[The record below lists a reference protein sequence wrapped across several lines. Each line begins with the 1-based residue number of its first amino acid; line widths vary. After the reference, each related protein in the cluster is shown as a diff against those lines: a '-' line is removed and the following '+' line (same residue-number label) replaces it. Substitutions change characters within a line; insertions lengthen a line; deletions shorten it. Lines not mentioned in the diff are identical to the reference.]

1 MTLSAYGK
9 YGSAAAKLSD
19 AVKSGIVSHAYIIE
33 GDNNIDKMGFARAFC
48 QALMCDVMP
57 GEGCGKCVTCR
68 KIADG
73 NHEDLYIVEPDDTT
87 AGKTGTNS
95 IKDAAVEELQVR
107 LKEKPTA
114 GNHNMAIIS
123 GGDTMTTRA
132 QTRFLKTLEEPPE
145 GTVIMILSEN
155 SEELL
160 PTINSRCVNI
170 RLYDVQG
177 EDRSEGREAAEKIF
191 DMITKRAYFADLKAE
206 LDRTVKTRDDSYKL
220 LDGMESIIGDKVSQ
234 MAGSGMTSGAMGP
247 DKAMESAELIEET
260 RRDIKLGA
268 GYNYRIRSLVLRI
281 GEILEK

>member
-9 YGSAAAKLSD
+9 YGSAAAKLGD
-19 AVKSGIVSHAYIIE
+19 AVKSGIVSHAYILE

-48 QALMCDVMP
+48 QALTCRELP
-57 GEGCGKCVTCR
+57 GEGCGRCVNCR

-73 NHEDLYIVEPDDTT
+73 NHEDLYVVEPDDAT
-87 AGKTGTNS
+87 ASKSGANS

-114 GNHNMAIIS
+114 GDHNMAIVS
-123 GGDTMTTRA
+123 DGDTMTTRA

-170 RLYDVQG
+170 RLYDVSG
-177 EDRSEGREAAEKIF
+177 EDRSEGSEEAAKILRMVM
-191 DMITKRAYFADLKAE
+191 DKAYFADIKSE
-206 LDRTVKTRDDSYKL
+206 LDHSVKSRQDAYML
-220 LDGMESIIGDKVSQ
+220 LDGLESMVGTIVKGGSEISMDAEQ
-234 MAGSGMTSGAMGP
+234 AMASTR
-247 DKAMESAELIEET
+247 LIEET

-268 GYNYRIRSLVLRI
+268 GYNYRIRGLVLRME
-281 GEILEK
+281 EIIW

>member
-9 YGSAAAKLSD
+9 YGSAARKLGD

-33 GDNNIDKMGFARAFC
+33 GDSNIDKMGFARAFL
-48 QALMCDVMP
+48 QALTCREMP
-57 GEGCGKCVTCR
+57 GEGCGKCVNCR

-87 AGKTGTNS
+87 AAKSGTVS
-95 IKDAAVEELQVR
+95 IKDAAVEDLQVR

-114 GNHNMAIIS
+114 GEHNMAVIS

-170 RLYDVQG
+170 RLYDAMG
-177 EDRSEGREAAEKIF
+177 EDRTEGTEEAEKIIH
-191 DMITKRAYFADLKAE
+191 MIMDKAYFADIKSE
-206 LDRTVKTRDDSYKL
+206 LDDAVRSRQDAYML
-220 LDGMESIIGDKVSQ
+220 LDGLESLIGSIVRGKEELCLEPDQARVS
-234 MAGSGMTSGAMGP
+234 T
-247 DKAMESAELIEET
+247 ELIEEA

-268 GYNYRIRSLVLRI
+268 GYNYRIRSLVLRL
-281 GEILEK
+281 GEAME

>member
-1 MTLSAYGK
+1 MSLSEYGK
-9 YGSAAAKLSD
+9 YGSAAAKLGD

-33 GDNNIDKMGFARAFC
+33 GDNNIDKLGFARAFC
-48 QALMCDVMP
+48 QALTCTVAP
-57 GEGCGKCVTCR
+57 GEGCGRCVNCR

-87 AGKTGTNS
+87 ASKSGTNS

-114 GNHNMAIIS
+114 GSHNMAIIS
-123 GGDTMTTRA
+123 GGDTMTARA

-170 RLYDVQG
+170 RLYDVSGSDRG
-177 EDRSEGREAAEKIF
+177 EGNEEAVRIF
-191 DMITKRAYFADLKAE
+191 SMIMNKAYFADIKAE
-206 LDRTVKTRDDSYKL
+206 LDEAVKSRQDAYML
-220 LDGMESIIGDKVSQ
+220 LDGMESLVGRMVRGEATLKMSPGQ
-234 MAGSGMTSGAMGP
+234 
-247 DKAMESAELIEET
+247 AEASTALIEEA

-268 GYNYRIRSLVLRI
+268 GYNYRIRNLVLRLSE
-281 GEILEK
+281 GE

>member
-9 YGSAAAKLSD
+9 YGSAASKLGD
-19 AVKSGIVSHAYIIE
+19 AVRSGIVSHAYIIE

-48 QALMCDVMP
+48 QALTCREMP
-57 GEGCGKCVTCR
+57 GEGCGRCVNCR

-73 NHEDLYIVEPDDTT
+73 NHEDLYVVEPDDQT
-87 AGKTGTNS
+87 AAKTGTNS

-114 GNHNMAIIS
+114 GEHNMAVIADA
-123 GGDTMTTRA
+123 DTMTTRA
-132 QTRFLKTLEEPPE
+132 QTRFLKTLEEPPD

-170 RLYDVQG
+170 RLYDVSG
-177 EDRSEGREAAEKIF
+177 SDSTEGTEEAEKILR
-191 DMITKRAYFADLKAE
+191 MIINREYFADVKAE
-206 LDRTVKTRDDSYKL
+206 LDKAVKSRQDAYVL
-220 LDGMESIIGDKVSQ
+220 LDGMESMVGSIVKGRSELRMEPGQ
-234 MAGSGMTSGAMGP
+234 AMAGTQ
-247 DKAMESAELIEET
+247 LIEET

-268 GYNYRIRSLVLRI
+268 GYNYRMRGLVLRL
-281 GEILEK
+281 GEIIDGHR

>member
-1 MTLSAYGK
+1 MSLSEYGK
-9 YGSAAAKLSD
+9 YGSAAAKLGD

-33 GDNNIDKMGFARAFC
+33 GDNNIDKLGFARAFC
-48 QALMCDVMP
+48 QALTCTVAP
-57 GEGCGKCVTCR
+57 GEGCGRCVNCR

-87 AGKTGTNS
+87 ASKSGTNS

-114 GNHNMAIIS
+114 GSHNMAIIS
-123 GGDTMTTRA
+123 GGDTMTARA

-170 RLYDVQG
+170 RLYDVSGSDRG
-177 EDRSEGREAAEKIF
+177 EGNEEAVRIF
-191 DMITKRAYFADLKAE
+191 SMIMNKAYFADIKAE
-206 LDRTVKTRDDSYKL
+206 LDEAVKSRQDAYML
-220 LDGMESIIGDKVSQ
+220 LDGMESLVGRMVRGEATPKMSPGQ
-234 MAGSGMTSGAMGP
+234 
-247 DKAMESAELIEET
+247 AEASTALIEEA

-268 GYNYRIRSLVLRI
+268 GYNYRIRNLVLRLSE
-281 GEILEK
+281 GE

>member
-9 YGSAAAKLSD
+9 YGSAAAKLGD
-19 AVKSGIVSHAYIIE
+19 AVKSGIVSHAYILE

-48 QALMCDVMP
+48 QALTCRELP
-57 GEGCGKCVTCR
+57 GEGCGRCVNCR

-73 NHEDLYIVEPDDTT
+73 NHEDLYVVEPDDAT
-87 AGKTGTNS
+87 ASKSGANS

-114 GNHNMAIIS
+114 GDHNMAIVS
-123 GGDTMTTRA
+123 DGDTMTTRA

-170 RLYDVQG
+170 RLYDVSG
-177 EDRSEGREAAEKIF
+177 EDRSEGSEEAAKILRMVM
-191 DMITKRAYFADLKAE
+191 DKAYFADIKSE
-206 LDRTVKTRDDSYKL
+206 LDHSVKSRQDAYML
-220 LDGMESIIGDKVSQ
+220 LDGLESMVGTIVKGGSEIAMDAEQ
-234 MAGSGMTSGAMGP
+234 AMASTR
-247 DKAMESAELIEET
+247 LIEET

-268 GYNYRIRSLVLRI
+268 GYNYRIRGLVLRME
-281 GEILEK
+281 EIIW

>member
-9 YGSAAAKLSD
+9 YGSAARKLGD

-33 GDNNIDKMGFARAFC
+33 GDSNIDKMGFARAFL
-48 QALMCDVMP
+48 QALTCREMP
-57 GEGCGKCVTCR
+57 GEGCGKCVNCR

-73 NHEDLYIVEPDDTT
+73 NHEDLYVVEPDDTT
-87 AGKTGTNS
+87 AAKSGTVS
-95 IKDAAVEELQVR
+95 IKDAAVEDLQVR

-114 GNHNMAIIS
+114 GEHNMAVIS

-170 RLYDVQG
+170 RLYDALG
-177 EDRSEGREAAEKIF
+177 EDRTEGAEEAEKILR
-191 DMITKRAYFADLKAE
+191 MIMDKAYFADIRSE
-206 LDRTVKTRDDSYKL
+206 LDNAVRSRQDAYML
-220 LDGMESIIGDKVSQ
+220 LDGLESLIGSIVRGNEELSLEPDQARVS
-234 MAGSGMTSGAMGP
+234 T
-247 DKAMESAELIEET
+247 ELIEEA

-268 GYNYRIRSLVLRI
+268 GYNYRIRSLVLRL
-281 GEILEK
+281 GEAVE

>member
-9 YGSAAAKLSD
+9 YGSAASKLGD
-19 AVKSGIVSHAYIIE
+19 AVRSGIVSHAYIIE

-48 QALMCDVMP
+48 QALTCREMP
-57 GEGCGKCVTCR
+57 GEGCGRCVNCR

-73 NHEDLYIVEPDDTT
+73 NHEDLYVVEPDDQT
-87 AGKTGTNS
+87 AAKTGTNS

-114 GNHNMAIIS
+114 GEHNMAVIS
-123 GGDTMTTRA
+123 DGDTMTTRA
-132 QTRFLKTLEEPPE
+132 QTRFLKTLEEPPD

-170 RLYDVQG
+170 RLYDVSG
-177 EDRSEGREAAEKIF
+177 SDSTEGTEEAEKILR
-191 DMITKRAYFADLKAE
+191 MIINREYFADLKAE
-206 LDRTVKTRDDSYKL
+206 LDKTVKSRQDAYVL
-220 LDGMESIIGDKVSQ
+220 LDGMESMV
-234 MAGSGMTSGAMGP
+234 GSIVKGRSELRMEPGQ
-247 DKAMESAELIEET
+247 AMEGTQLIEET

-268 GYNYRIRSLVLRI
+268 GYNYRMRGLVLRL
-281 GEILEK
+281 GEIIDGHR

>member
-9 YGSAAAKLSD
+9 YGSAASKLGD
-19 AVKSGIVSHAYIIE
+19 AVRSGIVSHAYIIE

-48 QALMCDVMP
+48 QALTCREMP
-57 GEGCGKCVTCR
+57 GEGCGRCVNCR

-73 NHEDLYIVEPDDTT
+73 NHEDLYVVEPDDQT
-87 AGKTGTNS
+87 AAKTGTNS

-114 GNHNMAIIS
+114 GEHNMAVIS
-123 GGDTMTTRA
+123 DGDTMTTRA
-132 QTRFLKTLEEPPE
+132 QTRFLKTLEEPPD

-170 RLYDVQG
+170 RLYDVSG
-177 EDRSEGREAAEKIF
+177 SDSTEGTEEAEKILR
-191 DMITKRAYFADLKAE
+191 MIINREYFADVKAE
-206 LDRTVKTRDDSYKL
+206 LDKAVKSRQDAYVL
-220 LDGMESIIGDKVSQ
+220 LDGMESMVGSIVKGRSELRMEPDQ
-234 MAGSGMTSGAMGP
+234 AMAGTQ
-247 DKAMESAELIEET
+247 LIEET

-268 GYNYRIRSLVLRI
+268 GYNYRMRGLVLRL
-281 GEILEK
+281 GEIIDGHR

>member
-9 YGSAAAKLSD
+9 YGSAARKLGD
-19 AVKSGIVSHAYIIE
+19 AVKSGIISHAYIIE
-33 GDNNIDKMGFARAFC
+33 GDSNIDKMGFARAFL
-48 QALMCDVMP
+48 QALTCREMP
-57 GEGCGKCVTCR
+57 GEGCGKCVNCR

-73 NHEDLYIVEPDDTT
+73 NHEDLYVVEPDDTT
-87 AGKTGTNS
+87 AAKSGTVS
-95 IKDAAVEELQVR
+95 IKDAAVEDLQVR

-114 GNHNMAIIS
+114 GEHNMAVIS

-170 RLYDVQG
+170 RLYDSLG
-177 EDRSEGREAAEKIF
+177 EDRTEGAEEAEKILR
-191 DMITKRAYFADLKAE
+191 MIMDRAYFADIRSE
-206 LDRTVKTRDDSYKL
+206 LDNAVRSRQDAYML
-220 LDGMESIIGDKVSQ
+220 LDGLESLIGSIVRGKEELSLEPDQARVS
-234 MAGSGMTSGAMGP
+234 T
-247 DKAMESAELIEET
+247 ELIEEA

-268 GYNYRIRSLVLRI
+268 GYNYRIRSLVLRL
-281 GEILEK
+281 GEAVE

>member
-9 YGSAAAKLSD
+9 YGSAASKLGD
-19 AVKSGIVSHAYIIE
+19 AVRSGIVSHAYIIE

-48 QALMCDVMP
+48 QALTCREMP
-57 GEGCGKCVTCR
+57 GEGCGRCVNCR

-73 NHEDLYIVEPDDTT
+73 NHEDLYVVEPDDQT
-87 AGKTGTNS
+87 AAKTGTNS

-107 LKEKPTA
+107 LKGKPTA
-114 GNHNMAIIS
+114 GEHNMAVIS
-123 GGDTMTTRA
+123 DGDTMTTRA

-170 RLYDVQG
+170 RLYDVSG
-177 EDRSEGREAAEKIF
+177 SDSTEGTEEAEKILR
-191 DMITKRAYFADLKAE
+191 MIINREYFADVKAE
-206 LDRTVKTRDDSYKL
+206 LDKAVKSRQDAYVL
-220 LDGMESIIGDKVSQ
+220 LDGMESMV
-234 MAGSGMTSGAMGP
+234 GSIVKGRSELRMEPGQ
-247 DKAMESAELIEET
+247 AMEGTQLIEET

-268 GYNYRIRSLVLRI
+268 GYNYRMRGLVLRL
-281 GEILEK
+281 GEIIDGHR

>member
-9 YGSAAAKLSD
+9 YGSAASKLGD
-19 AVKSGIVSHAYIIE
+19 AVRSGIVSHAYIIE

-48 QALMCDVMP
+48 QALTCREMP
-57 GEGCGKCVTCR
+57 GEGCGRCVNCR

-73 NHEDLYIVEPDDTT
+73 NHEDLYVVEPDDQT
-87 AGKTGTNS
+87 AAKTGTNS

-114 GNHNMAIIS
+114 GEHNMAVIS
-123 GGDTMTTRA
+123 DGDTMTTRA

-170 RLYDVQG
+170 RLYDVSG
-177 EDRSEGREAAEKIF
+177 SDSTEGTEEAEKILR
-191 DMITKRAYFADLKAE
+191 MIINREYFADVKAE
-206 LDRTVKTRDDSYKL
+206 LDKAVKSRQDAYVL
-220 LDGMESIIGDKVSQ
+220 LDGMESMV
-234 MAGSGMTSGAMGP
+234 GSIVKGRSELRMEPGQ
-247 DKAMESAELIEET
+247 AMEGTQLIEET

-268 GYNYRIRSLVLRI
+268 GYNYRMRGLVLRL
-281 GEILEK
+281 GEIIDGHR

>member
-1 MTLSAYGK
+1 MSLSEYGK
-9 YGSAAAKLSD
+9 YGSAAAKLGD

-33 GDNNIDKMGFARAFC
+33 GDNNIDKLGFARAFC
-48 QALMCDVMP
+48 QALTCTEAP
-57 GEGCGKCVTCR
+57 GEGCGRCVNCR

-87 AGKTGTNS
+87 ASKSGTNS

-114 GNHNMAIIS
+114 GSHNMAIIS
-123 GGDTMTTRA
+123 GGDTMTARA

-170 RLYDVQG
+170 RLYDVSGSGRG
-177 EDRSEGREAAEKIF
+177 EGNEEAVRIF
-191 DMITKRAYFADLKAE
+191 SMIMNKAYFADIKAE
-206 LDRTVKTRDDSYKL
+206 LDEAVKSRQDAYML
-220 LDGMESIIGDKVSQ
+220 LDGMESLVGRMVRGEATLKMSPGQ
-234 MAGSGMTSGAMGP
+234 
-247 DKAMESAELIEET
+247 AEASTALIEEA

-268 GYNYRIRSLVLRI
+268 GYNYRIRNLVLRLSE
-281 GEILEK
+281 GE

>member
-9 YGSAAAKLSD
+9 YGSAASKLGD
-19 AVKSGIVSHAYIIE
+19 AVRSGIVSHAYIIE

-48 QALMCDVMP
+48 QALTCREMP
-57 GEGCGKCVTCR
+57 GEGCGRCVNCR

-73 NHEDLYIVEPDDTT
+73 NHEDLYVVEPDDQT
-87 AGKTGTNS
+87 AAKTGTNS

-114 GNHNMAIIS
+114 GEHNMAVIADA
-123 GGDTMTTRA
+123 DTMTTRA

-170 RLYDVQG
+170 RLYDVSG
-177 EDRSEGREAAEKIF
+177 SDSTEGTEEAEKILR
-191 DMITKRAYFADLKAE
+191 MIINREYFADVKAE
-206 LDRTVKTRDDSYKL
+206 LDKTVKSRQDAYVL
-220 LDGMESIIGDKVSQ
+220 LDGMESMVGSIVKGRSELRMEPGQ
-234 MAGSGMTSGAMGP
+234 AMAGTQ
-247 DKAMESAELIEET
+247 LIEET

-268 GYNYRIRSLVLRI
+268 GYNYRMRGLVLRL
-281 GEILEK
+281 GEIIDGHR

>member
-9 YGSAAAKLSD
+9 YGSAASKLGD
-19 AVKSGIVSHAYIIE
+19 AVRSGIVSHAYIIE

-48 QALMCDVMP
+48 QALTCREMP
-57 GEGCGKCVTCR
+57 GEGCGRCVNCR

-73 NHEDLYIVEPDDTT
+73 NHEDLYVVEPDDQT
-87 AGKTGTNS
+87 AAKTGTNS

-114 GNHNMAIIS
+114 GEHNMAVIS
-123 GGDTMTTRA
+123 DGDTMTTRA
-132 QTRFLKTLEEPPE
+132 QTRFLKTLEEPPD

-170 RLYDVQG
+170 RLYDVSG
-177 EDRSEGREAAEKIF
+177 SDSTEGTEEAEKILR
-191 DMITKRAYFADLKAE
+191 MIINREYFADVKAE
-206 LDRTVKTRDDSYKL
+206 LDKAVKSRQDAYVL
-220 LDGMESIIGDKVSQ
+220 LDGMESMVGSIVKGRSELRMEPGQ
-234 MAGSGMTSGAMGP
+234 AMAGTQ
-247 DKAMESAELIEET
+247 LIEET

-268 GYNYRIRSLVLRI
+268 GYNYRMRGLVLRL
-281 GEILEK
+281 GEIIDGHR